1 VVGMLTVDVQNTW
14 QVIETTFLH
23 YERKEMDRSPLEMMI
38 HPKSLEN
45 AQSELGTRIKKQKMF
60 Y

>member
-1 VVGMLTVDVQNTW
+1 MTSDRDKFLT
-14 QVIETTFLH
+14 L
-23 YERKEMDRSPLEMMI
+23 RKERDGSVSLEMMI

-45 AQSELGTRIKKQKMF
+45 AQSELGTRMKRQKMF